1 MQSFYRVGNV
11 CEIAVGNLLEGAAD
25 NAGTRYADIYHALR
39 FAGAVKC
46 ASHERVILGC
56 VAEHN
61 ELCRAD
67 AVVVGGELGG
77 LSDNLAHERDRVHV
91 YARLCR
97 AYIYARADM
106 LGSRER
112 LGYAVDECLVSGGEA
127 LLNEC
132 GISADEVDSDSLR
145 RLFERECVFH
155 RVAAR
160 CGGKHGD
167 GGDCDALVDYRHAVL
182 FSISQP
188 TLTRFSALRAILSY
202 TLRQESSISCE
213 QQSSREMP
221 MVIVRIS
228 KFSSSIICI
237 VSRMSLVFII
247 VRILSGA

>member
-1 MQSFYRVGNV
+1 M
-11 CEIAVGNLLEGAAD
+11 
-25 NAGTRYADIYHALR
+25 
-39 FAGAVKC
+39 KC

-61 ELCRAD
+61 ELCRTD

-132 GISADEVDSDSLR
+132 GISADEVDSDSLC

-182 FSISQP
+182 FFDLAADLDKIFR
-188 TLTRFSALRAILSY
+188 LARYLVVDSAAGVVDILRAAV
-202 TLRQESSISCE
+202 E
-213 QQSSREMP
+213 QGDTHGYCAY
-221 MVIVRIS
+221 I
-228 KFSSSIICI
+228 
-237 VSRMSLVFII
+237 
-247 VRILSGA
+247 